1 MKPPVPTGIHHIT
14 LRVNDIKRAD
24 AFYSTVLGFTLERK
38 MGQSMSVFR
47 VGGDSLV
54 LVEAETAYDNTARD
68 YRVDHFGF
76 QVANAAAV
84 DQWAEYFKEQ
94 DVAIVTGPANRKV
107 GRFLFITDPDGNLIE
122 FYSEA

>member
-24 AFYSTVLGFTLERK
+24 AFYSNVLGFTLERK

-76 QVANAAAV
+76 HVADAAVV
-84 DQWAEYFKEQ
+84 DQWAAYFKEQ

-122 FYSEA
+122 FYSE

>member
-1 MKPPVPTGIHHIT
+1 M
-14 LRVNDIKRAD
+14 NDIKRAD
-24 AFYSTVLGFTLERK
+24 AFYTGILGFTLERK

-47 VGGDSLV
+47 IGGDSLV
-54 LVEAETAYDNTARD
+54 LVAAETAYDNNARD

-76 QVANAAAV
+76 NVSDAAAV
-84 DQWAEYFKEQ
+84 DQWAEYFKKQ

-122 FYSEA
+122 FYSE